1 MRPII
6 CRFWIRKSAYFAKNL
21 LASLKSIRSGFREH
35 PSTSTGQKKK
45 KKKSWMI
52 QSMCTQ
58 PSQGRTRCSVCLFLL
73 GELRTTL

>member
-45 KKKSWMI
+45 KKKV
-52 QSMCTQ
+52 
-58 PSQGRTRCSVCLFLL
+58 G
-73 GELRTTL
+73 